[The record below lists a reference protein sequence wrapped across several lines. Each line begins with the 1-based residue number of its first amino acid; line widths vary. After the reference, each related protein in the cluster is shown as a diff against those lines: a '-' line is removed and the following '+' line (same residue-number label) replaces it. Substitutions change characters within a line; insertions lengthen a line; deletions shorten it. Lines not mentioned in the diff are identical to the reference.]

1 MFEII
6 KVGDSEKKVVSCLS
20 AKWFYKTLKTARKVL
35 YSKMDSGLHC
45 VYCKLFW
52 SENYGLFVSKPFI
65 TFWHL

>member
-45 VYCKLFW
+45 VYCKLF
-52 SENYGLFVSKPFI
+52 
-65 TFWHL
+65 